1 MSPIIFARAL
11 SSVSSNQ
18 YFIAT
23 DKTKQL
29 TITYSIS
36 AILNIVIDIV
46 TIPYLQCYGAV
57 IGTVVAE
64 FFVTFSQYYY
74 MNKEIK
80 LDWLLKIVIKYVI
93 YSLLSMIPAILIGM
107 VMEISILKTIL
118 QILSAAISY
127 FVILFIAKDEQLKN
141 IINILLENRRNN

>member
-1 MSPIIFARAL
+1 
-11 SSVSSNQ
+11 
-18 YFIAT
+18 
-23 DKTKQL
+23 
-29 TITYSIS
+29 
-36 AILNIVIDIV
+36 
-46 TIPYLQCYGAV
+46 
-57 IGTVVAE
+57 
-64 FFVTFSQYYY
+64 